1 MADAIKAAGV
11 QDIADQRERVAAVF
25 KLVMSRVK
33 WNGRYALSPVAPTEL
48 LKRGEG
54 TNADINL
61 LLLQSFTD
69 AGLMA
74 VPVILRTRNL
84 GQLPDNFPS
93 ISKISTF
100 MVGLVLPG
108 GSKGF
113 VDASA
118 ANADGAIGDLPKI
131 MLSERARMLYNGRKG
146 EWVNL
151 RKLYETKK

>member
-1 MADAIKAAGV
+1 
-11 QDIADQRERVAAVF
+11 
-25 KLVMSRVK
+25 
-33 WNGRYALSPVAPTEL
+33 
-48 LKRGEG
+48 
-54 TNADINL
+54 
-61 LLLQSFTD
+61 
-69 AGLMA
+69 
-74 VPVILRTRNL
+74 
-84 GQLPDNFPS
+84 
-93 ISKISTF
+93 

-118 ANADGAIGDLPKI
+118 ANADGTIGDLPKI